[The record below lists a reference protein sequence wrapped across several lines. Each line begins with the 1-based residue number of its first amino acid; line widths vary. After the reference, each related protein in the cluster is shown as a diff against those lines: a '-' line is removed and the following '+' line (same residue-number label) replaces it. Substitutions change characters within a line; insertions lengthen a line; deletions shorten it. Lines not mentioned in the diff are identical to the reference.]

1 MHKNNLWSILF
12 LAAVKWKSLKI
23 WLPNTSFK
31 MLFLKGKKAK
41 IQKGIKNQVKTAT
54 QEVSKGKTGTENKA

>member
-1 MHKNNLWSILF
+1 
-12 LAAVKWKSLKI
+12 
-23 WLPNTSFK
+23 